1 MPPFWVEG
9 IISRLFHLFPKWAP
23 FNISQP
29 CTMTTELGLGAPV
42 SIRIFVVAEF
52 RCARGR
58 RRGGRK
64 ALLKSNEK
72 GVEGEAGG
80 WTDADATA
88 MILAPRR
95 IGSTAAVFFD
105 LYNRCRCEGRLD
117 MNRTSDSWSCEGC
130 CLVQYLASRPAT
142 LRSFFETER
151 E

>member
-1 MPPFWVEG
+1 
-9 IISRLFHLFPKWAP
+9 
-23 FNISQP
+23 
-29 CTMTTELGLGAPV
+29 MTTEFGLGAPV
-42 SIRIFVVAEF
+42 SIRIFVVSEF

-58 RRGGRK
+58 KRGGRK

-105 LYNRCRCEGRLD
+105 LYNRCRCEERLY
-117 MNRTSDSWSCEGC
+117 MNRTSDSWSFEGC
-130 CLVQYLASRPAT
+130 CLVQCLASRPVT
-142 LRSFFETER
+142 YRSFSETKR
-151 E
+151 EYVICIYFSGVLIFIRHPL